1 MEGFASFNG
10 PDFYKMPRN
19 IETVTLVKEA
29 WTVPESYAFG
39 DAVVIPMWSG
49 LECPWRIAS

>member
-19 IETVTLVKEA
+19 IEMVTLVKEA